1 MLFLGVLAVSGC
13 SPEEPGVFLPGSEI
27 IFGASTLW
35 QNGPATRTEYSG
47 KDQNDSPINA
57 TDSEYERINW
67 VKNTDHIRIYSP
79 EAAKLDGTTHVQDYY
94 ISSDPVFPASPDAK
108 KSQANIAC
116 TDANGLQWA
125 AGSGSQHFFALYP
138 APGTKWKYDQTKV
151 VPTPPQSPQAS
162 DVYAKI
168 EPGTDNAHAVVT
180 AVVPSVQ
187 EVFWNASENE
197 YEPNMNYAYM
207 YAATTGTRGNGVLL
221 SFKPLVT
228 AIRFTLKMKDGEL
241 KLKTFK
247 LKSSTV
253 DLSGTFTA
261 TVSTSGN
268 PTFGTPTGTTKDIS
282 LSIPATQQ
290 QTLTTSGTVTVTVLT
305 LPVDLTDLS
314 IEMSFLN
321 SSNAEVIRTLDL
333 KTRASASDP
342 YTPIQVDACH
352 KSYIN
357 DLGIPGTFEYELSV
371 TGPSEAFS
379 NAVGTKNYT
388 VTSYKTVGGASLGVN
403 WTAEFST
410 DNGKTW
416 SPNKPSWLTGFTSSG
431 AGSDTPA
438 TFNATVAANNSTATK
453 TWQGNP
459 DQWASAKADA
469 IDLAR
474 IDANGNPGS
483 TKRTTANSYIVSRPG
498 WYKFPCIYGN
508 GFKNGGN
515 NAAAYNTYVRH
526 DDHTITGPYIQNDI
540 TALWEDAHRSVALL
554 WQDSNGLVSDLSS
567 QKEWVTEVG
576 DLGAVYFY
584 FKVNTPIRQGNAVIA
599 LLCDGT
605 IVWSWHI
612 WVIEE
617 SKVTTTRV
625 QNSSDATGGYVDMMD
640 VNLGWVDA
648 NTLNGPRSV
657 LVRITQAHSGKKAIF
672 EIDQNGADGQR
683 QGRYLLY
690 QWGRKDPLMGNTD
703 NSISTQPTVYPTG
716 GSYLYNNNGSGQGRD
731 GRNATTPTIG
741 NVTQNPYKFYKGYY
755 WSRPRN
761 DLLWNKNGA
770 WNSDVAVAK
779 TVYDPCP
786 KGYKVPN
793 MKAFTGFTRDRAV
806 GSYEYG
812 WHFRATETGTETI
825 FMPRGGFRH
834 IDSSFRDGA
843 EYWTAAITEHASEYV
858 TTGEKVI
865 SPYFFEFSDT
875 GFSPLQH
882 TGPIGFGFA
891 VRCIKDD

>member
-1 MLFLGVLAVSGC
+1 MRKHAFFIAAILYVVITPGC
-13 SPEEPGVFLPGSEI
+13 SPEELGVLTSGSEVV
-27 IFGASTLW
+27 FGASTLW

-47 KDQNDSPINA
+47 KDQNNASINA

-371 TGPSEAFS
+371 TGPSAIAQAGGDS
-379 NAVGTKNYT
+379 NVQTFT
-388 VTSYKTVGGASLGVN
+388 VTSYKNVGGASLGVG

-416 SPNKPSWLTGFTSSG
+416 SPNKPDWLTTFTN
-431 AGSDTPA
+431 ADADGSTSPESFNVKASTNNTTRTWKGDT
-438 TFNATVAANNSTATK
+438 TVGSNNSKANAWNLACYDIK
-453 TWQGNP
+453 GNYIFPGQGYDRAYQP
-459 DQWASAKADA
+459 
-469 IDLAR
+469 
-474 IDANGNPGS
+474 ANC
-483 TKRTTANSYIVSRPG
+483 YVISRPG
-498 WYKFPCIYGN
+498 WYKIPCVYGSCYRN
-508 GFKNGGN
+508 GFEKSVTYSGFVNDN
-515 NAAAYNTYVRH
+515 DANITTAWLVNAGRTV
-526 DDHTITGPYIQNDI
+526 TKG
-540 TALWEDAHRSVALL
+540 ALFWEEV
-554 WQDSNGLVSDLSS
+554 NGLITNID
-567 QKEWVTEVG
+567 WN
-576 DLGAVYFY
+576 DHFIRFY
-584 FKVNTPIRQGNAVIA
+584 VEPSKIQQGNAIIA
-599 LLCDGT
+599 AQNNDGT
-605 IVWSWHI
+605 TLWSWHLWFI
-612 WVIEE
+612 EPGRMTTTVIENAAGKRIE
-617 SKVTTTRV
+617 I
-625 QNSSDATGGYVDMMD
+625 MD
-640 VNLGWVDA
+640 LNLGWVDA
-648 NTLNGPRSV
+648 AQNAPRDV
-657 LVRITQAHSGKKAIF
+657 LVRITQAHSGKKALF
-672 EIDQNGADGQR
+672 MVSQNGDSGRR
-683 QGRYLLY
+683 QGRNVNY
-690 QWGRKDPLMGNTD
+690 QWGRKDPMVSNTD
-703 NSISTQPTVYPTG
+703 NSFTTQVGIHGTFGT
-716 GSYLYNNNGSGQGRD
+716 GSGTYTA
-731 GRNATTPTIG
+731 NATSPTIG
-741 NVTQNPYKFYKGYY
+741 NSIRNPHRFMIGYY
-755 WSRPRN
+755 WSRPAN
-761 DLLWNKNGA
+761 TKLWNVDA
-770 WNSDVAVAK
+770 VFNSSSDIEVKK
-779 TVYDPCP
+779 TIYDPCP
-786 KGYKVPN
+786 YGYKVPS
-793 MKAFTGFTRDRAV
+793 KDTFTRFSSNNNNVV
-806 GSYEYG
+806 GAWNYGFYFTATSSGDQTVFFPATSYRLTNG
-812 WHFRATETGTETI
+812 NLS
-825 FMPRGGFRH
+825 
-834 IDSSFRDGA
+834 DSDSGA
-843 EYWTAAITEHASEYV
+843 YWTAAQTNHSDGNGMV
-858 TTGEKVI
+858 
-865 SPYFFEFSDT
+865 SPYYFQVAPDWRN
-875 GFSPLQH
+875 PLWH
-882 TGPIGFGFA
+882 AGPIGFGFN
-891 VRCIKDD
+891 VRCVKDNVTL